1 MPISL
6 KVAVGSIIGQVKT
19 GGLFVASIRDYDSL
33 LDSKPPY
40 SPPYIHKTERGQR
53 VSFQTWVW
61 NGDNYQL
68 TQYIIDDEENLQIG
82 KFVCEYRA
90 TRREEL
96 TNLLLSSGRRINE
109 SAFIQWLQS
118 GDLEIPG
125 GIRILSTD
133 CNCQK
138 VKFQF

>member
-40 SPPYIHKTERGQR
+40 SPPYIHKTEKGQR

-68 TQYIIDDEENLQIG
+68 TQYIIDDEEYLQIG

-96 TNLLLSSGRRINE
+96 TNLLLSSGCSQVIWKFPEE
-109 SAFIQWLQS
+109 SGFYQPIVIA
-118 GDLEIPG
+118 
-125 GIRILSTD
+125 R
-133 CNCQK
+133 K
-138 VKFQF
+138 